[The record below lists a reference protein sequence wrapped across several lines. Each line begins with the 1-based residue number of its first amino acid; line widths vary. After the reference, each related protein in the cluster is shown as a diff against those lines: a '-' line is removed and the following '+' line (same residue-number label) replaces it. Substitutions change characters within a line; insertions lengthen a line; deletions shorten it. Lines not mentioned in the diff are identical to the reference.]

1 MARATRSATQQNEKD
16 KQPDPGV
23 SQRAKQST
31 KKRKRVS
38 LPDDDQPAQKQHRG
52 ENGIKEEATDDKL
65 SKGKMPELDH
75 VADVPLDTPIAQ
87 NVLEI
92 LEMVDSQGLLDRVF
106 PLPATNPSEPSTS
119 KSQTGTCSLRIL
131 LIESSQHPL
140 RVLHSAVQNLFPEV
154 HPARSRPS
162 SAAALQLRFCNLAIS
177 LLNQASL
184 HSVPLPLDIESII
197 PVNPEPCA
205 ADAPPLS
212 PSLPDKL
219 SHTGQG
225 KKYALMQRLPSGSWW
240 SSLGSDLPTDSKEFK
255 DLQTANAELV
265 AILPSPSSLAY
276 SDATSKSTITL
287 TDTQVPMTLGAYVPK
302 KPPGHRSKV
311 LGPRHVSCGS
321 FLDYGPYASFA
332 PSFDQ
337 EGVEIGRE
345 ALGEVLWKWEDR
357 KKSWAAEKARAT
369 EEATQCS
376 PMAGLEEDEEEQNN
390 VIDPS
395 LEESLDDDE
404 EVLDGLLS
412 KEQIASLKSVFKS
425 LELENAVQELLD
437 RNTKALRRLEELQR
451 QRLMKEG
458 GFRAVEEGSEEWDT
472 AQSIL
477 ESLTLLASLRPRQS
491 GSADVP
497 LIPSSATLHR
507 LHRTLPVAPSQGWY
521 GTLPTGRTT
530 ALRDNSTLYIKSTA
544 TAVPSL
550 PSAAPAPI
558 PATPAAATPAAA
570 TAAVAQ
576 NYQYSYNYAAAA
588 AGYRGSYQY
597 KPGQTPSYYP
607 ASYGTQGQTQ
617 AATQYYANQQYATS
631 GQQQY
636 AYSSWYQY
644 QPPTQAA
651 AASTSTTATP
661 GTPQTSAVAAAT
673 ATAPTTP
680 SATIPTSYAG
690 FFSHTAQAGQRA
702 VANTVTA
709 KPPQAAAGTIW
720 GAGAAGTSGYIPPTL
735 PPHMRTAAAGGT
747 AQQGGYTY
755 QPNYYGAYQ
764 PQPQVA
770 AAASPAQ

>member
-16 KQPDPGV
+16 KHPDPAIP
-23 SQRAKQST
+23 QRTKQST

-38 LPDDDQPAQKQHRG
+38 LPDDDQPAAKQHRA
-52 ENGIKEEATDDKL
+52 ENGIKEESTDDKL
-65 SKGKMPELDH
+65 SKGKLPELDH
-75 VADVPLDTPIAQ
+75 VADVPLDTSIAQ
-87 NVLEI
+87 QVLEI
-92 LEMVDSQGLLDRVF
+92 LEKVDSQGLLDRVF

-119 KSQTGTCSLRIL
+119 KSQTGTCSLRTL
-131 LIESSQHPL
+131 LTESSQHPL
-140 RVLHSAVQNLFPEV
+140 RVLHSAVQNLFPV
-154 HPARSRPS
+154 AHHARSRAS
-162 SAAALQLRFCNLAIS
+162 SLTALQLRFCNLAIS
-177 LLNQASL
+177 LLNQASFY
-184 HSVPLPLDIESII
+184 SVPLPLDIESII

-205 ADAPPLS
+205 ADGPPLS

-219 SHTGQG
+219 SHTGQC
-225 KKYALMQRLPSGSWW
+225 KRYALMQRLPSGTWW
-240 SSLGSDLPTDSKEFK
+240 SSLGTDLSKEIK

-265 AILPSPSSLAY
+265 AILPSPSSLVY
-276 SDATSKSTITL
+276 SDDASKSTITL
-287 TDTQVPMTLGAYVPK
+287 TDTQAPMTLGAYVPK
-302 KPPGHRSKV
+302 KPPGHRSK
-311 LGPRHVSCGS
+311 LPGPRRVSCGS

-332 PSFDQ
+332 PTFDQ
-337 EGVEIGRE
+337 EGVETGRE
-345 ALGEVLWKWEDR
+345 ALGEVLWRWEDR
-357 KKSWAAEKARAT
+357 KKGWATEKARAA
-369 EEATQCS
+369 EEATQCL
-376 PMAGLEEDEEEQNN
+376 PMEGLHSTEGEEQEQNN
-390 VIDPS
+390 VIDPL
-395 LEESLDDDE
+395 LEDDDDE
-404 EVLDGLLS
+404 ETLDGLLS
-412 KEQIASLKSVFKS
+412 KEQVASLKSVLKS

-451 QRLMKEG
+451 QRLSKEG
-458 GFRAVEEGSEEWDT
+458 GFHAVEEGSEEWDT

-491 GSADVP
+491 GSDDVP
-497 LIPSSATLHR
+497 LIPSPTTLHK

-550 PSAAPAPI
+550 PSAAPTPA
-558 PATPAAATPAAA
+558 PATPAATPTAAA
-570 TAAVAQ
+570 AAVAQ

-588 AGYRGSYQY
+588 GYRGNYQY

-617 AATQYYANQQYATS
+617 AATQYYANQQYAAS

-651 AASTSTTATP
+651 ATTSTAAAP
-661 GTPQTSAVAAAT
+661 GTPQTGIAT
-673 ATAPTTP
+673 TAPVTP

-690 FFSHTAQAGQRA
+690 FFSNTAQAGQRA
-702 VANTVTA
+702 VANTVTG

-720 GAGAAGTSGYIPPTL
+720 GTGTAGTGGYVPPTL
-735 PPHMRTAAAGGT
+735 PPHMRTAVAGGT
-747 AQQGGYTY
+747 AQQGGYAY

-764 PQPQVA
+764 PQA

>member
-16 KQPDPGV
+16 KQPDPAV
-23 SQRAKQST
+23 SQRTKQST

-52 ENGIKEEATDDKL
+52 ENGIKEESTDDKL
-65 SKGKMPELDH
+65 SKGKMSELDH

-87 NVLEI
+87 KVLEI

-119 KSQTGTCSLRIL
+119 KSQTGTCSLRTL
-131 LIESSQHPL
+131 LSESSQHPL
-140 RVLHSAVQNLFPEV
+140 RVLHSAVQNLFPVV
-154 HPARSRPS
+154 HHARSRPS
-162 SAAALQLRFCNLAIS
+162 SATALQLRFCNLAIS
-177 LLNQASL
+177 LLNQASF

-197 PVNPEPCA
+197 PVSPEPCTS
-205 ADAPPLS
+205 DAPPLS
-212 PSLPDKL
+212 SSLPDKS

-225 KKYALMQRLPSGSWW
+225 KKYALMQRLPSGTWW
-240 SSLGSDLPTDSKEFK
+240 SSLGSDLSTDSKEFK

-276 SDATSKSTITL
+276 SDSTTTKSTATL
-287 TDTQVPMTLGAYVPK
+287 TDTQAPMTLSAYVPK
-302 KPPGHRSKV
+302 KPPGHRSKL

-345 ALGEVLWKWEDR
+345 ALGEVLWRWEDR
-357 KKSWAAEKARAT
+357 KKNWTAEKARAA
-369 EEATQCS
+369 EDAAQCL
-376 PMAGLEEDEEEQNN
+376 PMEGLEEDEEEQNN

-395 LEESLDDDE
+395 LEDSFDDDE
-404 EVLDGLLS
+404 EALDGLLS
-412 KEQIASLKSVFKS
+412 KEQVASLKSVLKS

-458 GFRAVEEGSEEWDT
+458 GFHPVEEGSEEWDT

-477 ESLTLLASLRPRQS
+477 ESLTLLTSLRPRQS

-497 LIPSSATLHR
+497 LIPSSATLHK

-521 GTLPTGRTT
+521 GTLPTGRTI

-550 PSAAPAPI
+550 PSAAPTPVPAAPV
-558 PATPAAATPAAA
+558 AATPAAT
-570 TAAVAQ
+570 TAAIAQ
-576 NYQYSYNYAAAA
+576 NYQYSYNYAAAG
-588 AGYRGSYQY
+588 GYRGGYQY

-617 AATQYYANQQYATS
+617 AATQYYANQQYAAS

-644 QPPTQAA
+644 QPPNQAA
-651 AASTSTTATP
+651 ASGTSTTAAS
-661 GTPQTSAVAAAT
+661 GTPQTGAAAT

-690 FFSHTAQAGQRA
+690 FFSSTAQAGQRA

-720 GAGAAGTSGYIPPTL
+720 GTGAAGGSGYVPPTL
-735 PPHMRTAAAGGT
+735 PPHMRTAVAGGT

>member
-38 LPDDDQPAQKQHRG
+38 LPDDDQPAQKQHRA
-52 ENGIKEEATDDKL
+52 ENGIKEESTDDKL

-87 NVLEI
+87 KVLEI

-106 PLPATNPSEPSTS
+106 PLPAINPSQPSTS
-119 KSQTGTCSLRIL
+119 KSQTGTCSLRTL
-131 LIESSQHPL
+131 LSDSSQHPL

-154 HPARSRPS
+154 HHARSRPS

-177 LLNQASL
+177 LLNQASF

-197 PVNPEPCA
+197 PVNPEPCV
-205 ADAPPLS
+205 ADAPPLNL
-212 PSLPDKL
+212 SLPDKI

-225 KKYALMQRLPSGSWW
+225 KKYALMQRLPSGTWW
-240 SSLGSDLPTDSKEFK
+240 SSLGSDLLTDSKEFK

-265 AILPSPSSLAY
+265 AILPSPSSLAH

-287 TDTQVPMTLGAYVPK
+287 TDTQAPMTLGAYVPK
-302 KPPGHRSKV
+302 KPPGHRSKL

-332 PSFDQ
+332 PTFDQ

-345 ALGEVLWKWEDR
+345 ALGEVLWRWEDR
-357 KKSWAAEKARAT
+357 KKRWATEKARAA
-369 EEATQCS
+369 EEAAQCS
-376 PMAGLEEDEEEQNN
+376 PMAGLEEDKEEQNN

-395 LEESLDDDE
+395 LEESLNDDE
-404 EVLDGLLS
+404 EALEGLLS
-412 KEQIASLKSVFKS
+412 KEQIASLKSVLKS
-425 LELENAVQELLD
+425 LELENAIQELLD

-451 QRLMKEG
+451 QRLMKDG
-458 GFRAVEEGSEEWDT
+458 GFHPVEEGSEEWDT

-497 LIPSSATLHR
+497 LIPSTATLHK
-507 LHRTLPVAPSQGWY
+507 LHRTLPVAPSQGWH

-550 PSAAPAPI
+550 PSATPTPV
-558 PATPAAATPAAA
+558 PATPATATPAAT

-576 NYQYSYNYAAAA
+576 NYQYSYNYAA

-651 AASTSTTATP
+651 AASTSTTTAP
-661 GTPQTSAVAAAT
+661 GTPQAGAVAAAT
-673 ATAPTTP
+673 APATP

-690 FFSHTAQAGQRA
+690 FFSNTAQAGQRA

-709 KPPQAAAGTIW
+709 KPLQAAAGTIW
-720 GAGAAGTSGYIPPTL
+720 GTGTAGASGYVPPTL

-764 PQPQVA
+764 PQPQVST
-770 AAASPAQ
+770 AASPAQ

>member
-23 SQRAKQST
+23 SQRAKLST

-38 LPDDDQPAQKQHRG
+38 LQDDDQPAQKQHRG
-52 ENGIKEEATDDKL
+52 ENGIKEESTDDKL

-75 VADVPLDTPIAQ
+75 IADVPLDSPIAQ
-87 NVLEI
+87 KVLEI
-92 LEMVDSQGLLDRVF
+92 LEMVDSQGLLDRVL
-106 PLPATNPSEPSTS
+106 PLPAKNPSEPSTS
-119 KSQTGTCSLRIL
+119 KSQAGTCSLRIL
-131 LIESSQHPL
+131 LSESSQSPL

-154 HPARSRPS
+154 HHARSRPS
-162 SAAALQLRFCNLAIS
+162 SAAVLQLRFCNLAIS
-177 LLNQASL
+177 LLNQASF

-197 PVNPEPCA
+197 PVNPEPCT

-212 PSLPDKL
+212 LSLPDKP
-219 SHTGQG
+219 SHIGQG
-225 KKYALMQRLPSGSWW
+225 KKYALMQRLPSGTWW
-240 SSLGSDLPTDSKEFK
+240 SSLGSDLLTDSKEFK

-265 AILPSPSSLAY
+265 AVLPSPSSLAY
-276 SDATSKSTITL
+276 SDVTSKSTITL
-287 TDTQVPMTLGAYVPK
+287 TDTQAPMTLGAYVPK

-345 ALGEVLWKWEDR
+345 ALGEVLWRWEDR
-357 KKSWAAEKARAT
+357 KKGWAAEKARAD
-369 EEATQCS
+369 EEAPQCS
-376 PMAGLEEDEEEQNN
+376 PMAGLEEDEEEQNH

-395 LEESLDDDE
+395 LEGSLDDDE

-458 GFRAVEEGSEEWDT
+458 GFHAVEEGSEEWDT

-477 ESLTLLASLRPRQS
+477 ESLTLLASLRPRQA
-491 GSADVP
+491 GSANIP
-497 LIPSSATLHR
+497 LIPSSTTLHK

-521 GTLPTGRTT
+521 GTLPTSRTT

-550 PSAAPAPI
+550 PSAAPTPI
-558 PATPAAATPAAA
+558 PATPAVATPAAA

-576 NYQYSYNYAAAA
+576 NYQYSYNYAAA

-607 ASYGTQGQTQ
+607 ASYSTQGQTQ
-617 AATQYYANQQYATS
+617 AATQYYANPQYAAAS

-636 AYSSWYQY
+636 SYSSWYQY

-651 AASTSTTATP
+651 TAGTSATATP
-661 GTPQTSAVAAAT
+661 GTPQAGAVAA

-680 SATIPTSYAG
+680 STTIPTSYAG
-690 FFSHTAQAGQRA
+690 FFSNTTQAGQRA

-720 GAGAAGTSGYIPPTL
+720 GTGTAGASGYIPPTL
-735 PPHMRTAAAGGT
+735 PPHMRTAAGGT

-764 PQPQVA
+764 PQVA